1 MWLHNISD
9 YKITIIIKYLSA
21 PIRCISTAEKIFHLS
36 LLAIKEN
43 SFKTIIC
50 LPSLYL
56 IFWLAID
63 KRTTQGRFSFLVI
76 YFNITTFH
84 PTLIRLNT
92 FRIEFQNISV
102 SHFNDNFIFFTTAVK
117 NKELKHCFNFSDRY
131 LVNVIHLFKESEK
144 IEIELRICKP

>member
-1 MWLHNISD
+1 MWLHNIPD

-21 PIRCISTAEKIFHLS
+21 PIRCISKAEKIFHLA

-43 SFKTIIC
+43 AFKTIIC

-63 KRTTQGRFSFLVI
+63 KRATQGRFRFLVI

-92 FRIEFQNISV
+92 LRIKLQNMVTIYVNTLKSV
-102 SHFNDNFIFFTTAVK
+102 T
-117 NKELKHCFNFSDRY
+117 LP
-131 LVNVIHLFKESEK
+131 LFKGVTQK
-144 IEIELRICKP
+144 